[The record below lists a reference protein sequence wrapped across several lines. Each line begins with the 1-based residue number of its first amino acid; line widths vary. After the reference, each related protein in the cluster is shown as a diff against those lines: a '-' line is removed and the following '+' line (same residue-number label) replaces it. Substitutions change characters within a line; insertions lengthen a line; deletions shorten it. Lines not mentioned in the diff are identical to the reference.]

1 MTKDTWAII
10 GTMTMIGAI
19 IVSLE
24 AIGINQLGT
33 RIDDVRTDVNRQLD
47 DLNGDVEN
55 LRTDVREEI
64 ASLRTDVRGMGE
76 RLRYVEIEF
85 GKVDQRLL
93 TLERAI
99 IPAAEQTPIDN

>member
-19 IVSLE
+19 IVSLG

-64 ASLRTDVRGMGE
+64 VYRTRFLGHKFGLRG
-76 RLRYVEIEF
+76 L
-85 GKVDQRLL
+85 
-93 TLERAI
+93 A
-99 IPAAEQTPIDN
+99 